1 MFFIRTDGETLWFV
15 VITIVAPL
23 CLRIREIFRV
33 LDLMKMDMINLTID
47 NLRLVLH
54 RQGVEY
60 ERATFQSILDK
71 TPSECSSVVQKC
83 VVFFLTKKVSHYFF
97 RRFGQHDLVDQ
108 DNTRGAAVHY
118 CPHRANQRSGQSGA
132 RAVSGPQHCSTRHPH
147 MGLREGPA
155 AWGESDMNL
164 GRTQATRD
172 LSLFSLLLVK
182 RSVLKPE
189 ESIFRIVKLSLDLKN
204 NPALKK

>member
-1 MFFIRTDGETLWFV
+1 M
-15 VITIVAPL
+15 ASL

-71 TPSECSSVVQKC
+71 TPSESSSAQWSLCHSKMC
-83 VVFFLTKKVSHYFF
+83 FFLHKKYLDYFF
-97 RRFGQHDLVDQ
+97 RRFGQHNLMDQ

-132 RAVSGPQHCSTRHPH
+132 WAISGPQHCSTWRPH
-147 MGLREGPA
+147 MGLRKGPTA
-155 AWGESDMNL
+155 
-164 GRTQATRD
+164 
-172 LSLFSLLLVK
+172 
-182 RSVLKPE
+182 
-189 ESIFRIVKLSLDLKN
+189 
-204 NPALKK
+204 